1 MNRTE
6 LLELIPLYVL
16 DALPEDE
23 RQQVDGLLATDDE
36 ARALLASYQQVE
48 SVLLLTTPHQAAPA
62 DLKSR
67 LMAQV
72 STAGT
77 SASFTS
83 DDRNDNRTDNHSDN
97 GSLSA
102 GLWRGD
108 GKPLLSVLLPAAAT
122 LVLLIGLFLTIQ
134 GLPDGTT
141 TPQSLYAQ
149 LMDQPESERVALVGH
164 LSEDITG
171 ELIIGADG
179 QQAVIRVEALPQL
192 ADDEAFQLWLID
204 AAGAVSGGVYRL
216 TEPGAH
222 YIALPLE
229 RSAYT
234 YERFGVSLEPAA
246 GSPFADRPS
255 GPRVFDV
262 ALPRD
267 AGDS

>member
-6 LLELIPLYVL
+6 LLQLIPLYVL

-48 SVLLLTTPHQAAPA
+48 SVLLLTAPHQAAPA
-62 DLKSR
+62 DLKAR

-72 STAGT
+72 STAGAT
-77 SASFTS
+77 ASQTPP
-83 DDRNDNRTDNHSDN
+83 DDRPDGHSDN
-97 GSLSA
+97 SSLSA
-102 GLWRGD
+102 RLWRGD

-122 LVLLIGLFLTIQ
+122 VVLLIGLFLTIQ
-134 GLPDGTT
+134 GLPDDTT
-141 TPQSLYAQ
+141 TPQTLYTQ
-149 LMDQPESERVALVGH
+149 LMDQPESERVALIGH
-164 LSEDITG
+164 LSEDISG
-171 ELIIGADG
+171 ELVIGSDG
-179 QQAVIRVEALPQL
+179 QQAVIRVEALPPL
-192 ADDEAFQLWLID
+192 AEDEAFELWLID
-204 AAGAVSGGVYRL
+204 DAGAVSGGVYRL

-222 YIALPLE
+222 YIALPLA

-246 GSPFADRPS
+246 GSPYADRPS

-262 ALPRD
+262 ALPGG
-267 AGDS
+267 AADS